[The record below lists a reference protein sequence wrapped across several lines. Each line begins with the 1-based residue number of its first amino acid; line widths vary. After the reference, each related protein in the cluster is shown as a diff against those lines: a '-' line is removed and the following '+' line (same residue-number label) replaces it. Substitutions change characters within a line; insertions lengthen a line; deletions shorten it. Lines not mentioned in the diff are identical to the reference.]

1 MIEYISIFLFT
12 FIVIWRYFTRKY
24 SNKIDDLL
32 LRIEDLVIEKYR
44 SRRDIVVLLE
54 KVGEYAD
61 EISNKE
67 KTIRELEENVENFQ
81 RQIRQKRI
89 RTENS

>member
-1 MIEYISIFLFT
+1 
-12 FIVIWRYFTRKY
+12 
-24 SNKIDDLL
+24 LL

-61 EISNKE
+61 EISKKE

>member
-1 MIEYISIFLFT
+1 
-12 FIVIWRYFTRKY
+12 VIWRYFTRKY

-61 EISNKE
+61 EISKKE